1 MKSSKQ
7 EASTQCGDTFKADAS
22 TQCENS
28 FKADASTQCEG
39 ATPQI
44 TVQPI
49 VEMKSE
55 AIQIDRPDIIHKV
68 VQTDE
73 LEEENEVTPFR
84 IEQIKDSDKLVNFYT
99 GFSSFLHLLACF
111 EFLGTAVAVLSYDPS
126 KCIENPSKAC
136 TLGRHHILTPLN
148 DFS

>member
-1 MKSSKQ
+1 MNNAWYVCITYTFYIIDQPINEENNADVSEDEHISEDIELIVPVNKVDVSTQYESSKQ
-7 EASTQCGDTFKADAS
+7 EASTQCGDTFKADVSTQCGNSFKADAS
-22 TQCENS
+22 TQCGNS

-39 ATPQI
+39 ASPQI

-55 AIQIDRPDIIHKV
+55 AIQIDRPDIIHEV

-84 IEQIKDSDKLVNFYT
+84 IE
-99 GFSSFLHLLACF
+99 
-111 EFLGTAVAVLSYDPS
+111 
-126 KCIENPSKAC
+126 
-136 TLGRHHILTPLN
+136 
-148 DFS
+148 